1 MESINTNI
9 QDAVTRF
16 KDYKE
21 YLDSKMTSMD
31 LVFLTSKEVARK
43 LVEHGHKGT
52 VLSRREFE
60 QQKAAS
66 ASATRYHRNQTTTLA
81 SSGCDIRDNFLRE
94 LAERE
99 EANRT
104 GKMTSLLFIR
114 DVNAAGQ
121 EVSGYLDYAHKLQTR
136 DFAPY
141 FSGRKKLMPGPRD
154 LCSLTVTTIGPIR
167 RQLPRAAPTTT
178 SFTSSPTRFC
188 SGGRRT
194 AASSTWTRESIPART
209 RKGAQCSRT
218 FTSMLPSWTNT
229 SQVSE
234 MSMHVRTHLT

>member
-1 MESINTNI
+1 MGSSNTNI

-43 LVEHGHKGT
+43 LVEHGHRGT

-66 ASATRYHRNQTTTLA
+66 ASATHYHRNQTTTLA

-99 EANRT
+99 EANGT
-104 GKMTSLLFIR
+104 GKMTLLQLDQS
-114 DVNAAGQ
+114 DVSFHGQRQLRRHLRAARHASVQ
-121 EVSGYLDYAHKLQTR
+121 EENGRQHPQRGPASPSRPGRAKERSAVGPLRACCHPGPLHRKCLRCTCTYAH
-136 DFAPY
+136 
-141 FSGRKKLMPGPRD
+141 
-154 LCSLTVTTIGPIR
+154 I
-167 RQLPRAAPTTT
+167 
-178 SFTSSPTRFC
+178 
-188 SGGRRT
+188 
-194 AASSTWTRESIPART
+194 
-209 RKGAQCSRT
+209 
-218 FTSMLPSWTNT
+218 
-229 SQVSE
+229 
-234 MSMHVRTHLT
+234 

>member
-1 MESINTNI
+1 MGSSNTNI

-43 LVEHGHKGT
+43 LVEHGHRGT

-66 ASATRYHRNQTTTLA
+66 ASATHYHRNQTTTLA

-99 EANRT
+99 EANGT
-104 GKMTSLLFIR
+104 GKMTVIAALHPRRERRGSGSVWLFGLRPQTADPGLCAILQRQEEASARTPGFMLLQLDQS
-114 DVNAAGQ
+114 DVSFHGQRQLRRHLRAARHASVQ
-121 EVSGYLDYAHKLQTR
+121 EENGRQHPQRGPASPSRPGRAKERSAVGPLRACCHPGPLHRKCLRCTCTYAH
-136 DFAPY
+136 
-141 FSGRKKLMPGPRD
+141 
-154 LCSLTVTTIGPIR
+154 I
-167 RQLPRAAPTTT
+167 
-178 SFTSSPTRFC
+178 
-188 SGGRRT
+188 
-194 AASSTWTRESIPART
+194 
-209 RKGAQCSRT
+209 
-218 FTSMLPSWTNT
+218 
-229 SQVSE
+229 
-234 MSMHVRTHLT
+234 

>member
-1 MESINTNI
+1 MESSNTNI

-16 KDYKE
+16 KDYNE

-104 GKMTSLLFIR
+104 GKMTFAHSYYNWTKQTSASTGSANYDVIYEQPDTLLFRRKTDGSILNVDPR
-114 DVNAAGQ
+114 VHPGQ
-121 EVSGYLDYAHKLQTR
+121 DAQRSAVQSDLYEHVAILDHY
-136 DFAPY
+136 
-141 FSGRKKLMPGPRD
+141 
-154 LCSLTVTTIGPIR
+154 I
-167 RQLPRAAPTTT
+167 
-178 SFTSSPTRFC
+178 
-188 SGGRRT
+188 
-194 AASSTWTRESIPART
+194 ASA
-209 RKGAQCSRT
+209 
-218 FTSMLPSWTNT
+218 
-229 SQVSE
+229 
-234 MSMHVRTHLT
+234 

>member
-1 MESINTNI
+1 MGSSNTNI

-43 LVEHGHKGT
+43 LVEHGHRGT

-66 ASATRYHRNQTTTLA
+66 ASATHYHRNQTTTLA

-99 EANRT
+99 EANGT
-104 GKMTSLLFIR
+104 GKMTVIAALHPRRERRGSGSVWLFGLRPQTADPGLCAILQRQEEASARTPGFMIHGCAHTSAPSPNRPRCHISSGRLLSFYGEPLGR
-114 DVNAAGQ
+114 CEAFERMGRCRGNPLSAPAAGQ
-121 EVSGYLDYAHKLQTR
+121 KNLS
-136 DFAPY
+136 
-141 FSGRKKLMPGPRD
+141 GPR
-154 LCSLTVTTIGPIR
+154 
-167 RQLPRAAPTTT
+167 
-178 SFTSSPTRFC
+178 
-188 SGGRRT
+188 
-194 AASSTWTRESIPART
+194 
-209 RKGAQCSRT
+209 
-218 FTSMLPSWTNT
+218 
-229 SQVSE
+229 
-234 MSMHVRTHLT
+234 

>member
-1 MESINTNI
+1 MESSNTNI

-16 KDYKE
+16 KDYNE

-141 FSGRKKLMPGPRD
+141 FSGRKKLVPGPRD
-154 LCSLTVTTIGPIR
+154 LCYYNWTKQTSASTGSANYDVIYEQPDTLLFR
-167 RQLPRAAPTTT
+167 RKTDGSILNVDPRVHPGQDAQRSAVQ
-178 SFTSSPTRFC
+178 SDLYEHV
-188 SGGRRT
+188 
-194 AASSTWTRESIPART
+194 AILDHYIASA
-209 RKGAQCSRT
+209 
-218 FTSMLPSWTNT
+218 
-229 SQVSE
+229 
-234 MSMHVRTHLT
+234 

>member
-1 MESINTNI
+1 MESSNTNI

-16 KDYKE
+16 KDYNE

-104 GKMTSLLFIR
+104 GKMTAVAALHPRRERRGSGSVWLFGLRPQTADAGLCAILQRQEEASARTPGFMFAHSYYNWTKQTSASTGSANYDVIYEQPDTLLFRRKTDGSILNVDPR
-114 DVNAAGQ
+114 VHPGQ
-121 EVSGYLDYAHKLQTR
+121 DAQRSAVQSDLYEHVAILDHY
-136 DFAPY
+136 
-141 FSGRKKLMPGPRD
+141 
-154 LCSLTVTTIGPIR
+154 I
-167 RQLPRAAPTTT
+167 
-178 SFTSSPTRFC
+178 
-188 SGGRRT
+188 
-194 AASSTWTRESIPART
+194 ASA
-209 RKGAQCSRT
+209 
-218 FTSMLPSWTNT
+218 
-229 SQVSE
+229 
-234 MSMHVRTHLT
+234 